1 MQYVQGS
8 KKKKILYPKKFD
20 LNIALLEGTIVEIST
35 VYTTFHQV
43 V

>member
-1 MQYVQGS
+1 MQYVQVS
-8 KKKKILYPKKFD
+8 KKKQQFFIQKFD

-35 VYTTFHQV
+35 VYATFHQV